1 MLIQALSEYYDI
13 LSQEGKVLSDE
24 YSKVNINYIVCL
36 REDGKIDSLIECE
49 KNKTEIMPKRS
60 EKPGICSNIIEH
72 RALYLFGLNF
82 DKDKDI
88 FTTSDK
94 TNKAQKSHDDFVK
107 TNLEFLEGLNS
118 PVINAY
124 RKFIENWN
132 PEEEL
137 ENIHLL
143 AIIKKYSNSNFAFC
157 LRGEIDKLLHKDEM
171 VLGKWLKYYEKSS
184 EENKNDVIAQC
195 AVTGEKEAISR
206 IHDKIKG
213 VPGGL
218 ATGSVLIGFNNS
230 SESSYGNEQSYNSNI
245 SQRIMRK
252 YTKALNYLLSSKKNR
267 NLFDDVT
274 VIHWTMSNKQYD
286 DDIMSMLLFDDFDDM
301 DDKSTND
308 MLSKMMLDAKKGNI
322 TSQRVSAITGI
333 NENVDF
339 YMFGLKPNSSRLSL
353 KFIYKKKAADILS
366 NIAQHQLDLQI
377 SENMKPIPFWV
388 IKRELISPKSSNG
401 KVNPELMTKIFEAAI
416 YGINYPQALLFET
429 IRRVKTD
436 KIAFNSNRAGIIKA
450 CINRKS
456 RILNKREEIKMSL
469 DKENKNPAYLCGRLF
484 AVLEKLQQDA
494 MGNNLNSTIKDSY
507 FAAASSRPSIVFPK
521 ILKLAQNHLKKSTH
535 STYYNK
541 LIEEIIDQLENEFP
555 DILLLTDQGRFM
567 IGYYQQYQSFFTK
580 NAENN
585 ENNTEEE

>member
-13 LSQEGKVLSDE
+13 LSQEGKVVSDE
-24 YSKVNINYIVCL
+24 YSKVNINYIICL
-36 REDGKIDSLIECE
+36 TEDGKIDNLIECE

-82 DKDKDI
+82 DKGV
-88 FTTSDK
+88 FTTTDR
-94 TNKAQKSHDDFVK
+94 TNKAKKSHDDFVK
-107 TNLEFLEGLNS
+107 TNLEFLKDLNS
-118 PVINAY
+118 PVVNAY
-124 RKFIENWN
+124 RNFIENWN
-132 PEEEL
+132 PEEET

-143 AIIKKYSNSNFAFC
+143 SLGKKYTNSNFAFC
-157 LRGEIDKLLHKDEM
+157 LGGEIEKLLHKDDI
-171 VLGKWLKYYEKSS
+171 VLRKWLKYYEKSS
-184 EENKNDVIAQC
+184 EENKNDVISQC
-195 AVTGEKEAISR
+195 AITGEKETISR

-218 ATGSVLIGFNNS
+218 ATGAVLIGFNNP
-230 SESSYGNEQSYNSNI
+230 SENSYGNEQSYNSNI
-245 SQRIMRK
+245 SEKVMRK

-274 VIHWTMSNKQYD
+274 VIHWDMSNKPDD
-286 DDIMSMLLFDDFDDM
+286 DDIMSMLLFDDFGDM
-301 DDKSTND
+301 DDKRTND
-308 MLSKMMLDAKKGNI
+308 MLSEMMIDAKKGNI

-333 NENVDF
+333 NENVYF
-339 YMFGLKPNSSRLSL
+339 YMAGLKPNSSRLSL
-353 KFIYKKKAADILS
+353 KFIYRKKAADILS

-401 KVNPELMTKIFEAAI
+401 KVNPELMTKIFEATI
-416 YGINYPQALLFET
+416 YGTNYPQALLFEA

-456 RILNKREEIKMSL
+456 RIFNKKEEIKMSL

-494 MGNNLNSTIKDSY
+494 SGNNLNTTIKDSY
-507 FAAASSRPSIVFPK
+507 FAAASSRPSITFPK

-541 LIEEIIDQLENEFP
+541 LIEEIIDSLENEFP

-580 NAENN
+580 KT